1 MTGNSRRQVGHHSAQ
16 KTMYTG
22 FCSAER
28 VKSVPSASARLKS
41 GARGPSTTTG
51 AVVAAVLVGPV
62 VPGTSLTCGTSV
74 VDDEVLDGGTVSKV
88 SSVICPLPQAV
99 AVTATTARA
108 GRNLNTIVTLTSSAP

>member
-1 MTGNSRRQVGHHSAQ
+1 
-16 KTMYTG
+16 MYTG

-41 GARGPSTTTG
+41 GAGGPSTTTG

-88 SSVICPLPQAV
+88 SWVICPLPQAV

>member
-1 MTGNSRRQVGHHSAQ
+1 
-16 KTMYTG
+16 MYTG

-28 VKSVPSASARLKS
+28 VNSVPSASARMKS
-41 GARGPSTTTG
+41 GAGGPSTTTTG

-88 SSVICPLPQAV
+88 SWVICPLPQAV